1 MHTLLTGD
9 IQNEATYGPDF
20 SPDWDGTRLSELPC
34 IQTDQPMNYTWR
46 NDYSEWPAGKLD
58 YILVQDG
65 AVRVLRSFAL
75 ETASMSAQRL
85 NVYGL
90 ESGDALEASD
100 HFIVVADLAK
110 HDRPGTKP
118 VKIKK
123 GR

>member
-1 MHTLLTGD
+1 
-9 IQNEATYGPDF
+9 
-20 SPDWDGTRLSELPC
+20 
-34 IQTDQPMNYTWR
+34 MNYTWR

-85 NVYGL
+85 NAYGL